1 MNSRLARAYAKVPK
15 LACKGLCHNS
25 CGVIPLV
32 GKEAGLAHEC
42 DRRHVERLWDG
53 TTVIWDMDR
62 GCCPFLSAEN
72 RCTIYEERPIMCRV
86 WGVADGLTCPH
97 GCEPEE
103 RMSKKRFDKLVEEV
117 KRA

>member
-1 MNSRLARAYAKVPK
+1 
-15 LACKGLCHNS
+15 
-25 CGVIPLV
+25 
-32 GKEAGLAHEC
+32 
-42 DRRHVERLWDG
+42 
-53 TTVIWDMDR
+53 
-62 GCCPFLSAEN
+62 
-72 RCTIYEERPIMCRV
+72 MCRV